1 MADPITNPTDYDL
14 IGGGRA
20 VSAVV
25 DRFYELVL
33 ADPELAPYFTST
45 DMNRLKRHQVLLVS
59 QVLGGPGEYN
69 GRDLRE
75 AHEGRGISSADFNRV
90 VTHLVTA
97 LTEAG
102 VPPAV
107 IGRIGEALGGT
118 AKDIVEVESG

>member
-1 MADPITNPTDYDL
+1 
-14 IGGGRA
+14 
-20 VSAVV
+20 
-25 DRFYELVL
+25 
-33 ADPELAPYFTST
+33 
-45 DMNRLKRHQVLLVS
+45 
-59 QVLGGPGEYN
+59 
-69 GRDLRE
+69 
-75 AHEGRGISSADFNRV
+75 V